1 MPAAMA
7 CHPGGTGP
15 GVKVTAHVAGETLF
29 KSTGATRRT
38 LTAEM
43 QSRGAGVESFM
54 AVPIM
59 QAVRVGHYVV
69 KQHFLG
75 RKRYPLVLMLEPL
88 FRCNLACA
96 GCGKIDYPAQILNQR
111 MSVQECLDADAEA
124 DAPVIAI
131 AGGEPLLHKEMP
143 QIVKGLIGRKKYVYL
158 CTNAL
163 LLEKKLDDYTP
174 SPFFSFDV
182 HLDGD
187 ANMHDASVC
196 QDGVYERA
204 VAAIRNAKARGFRVS
219 INCTLFDGADP
230 KRVASF
236 FDEVMAMGVDGIMTA
251 PGYAYERAP
260 DQEHFLNRQKTKQL
274 FRDIFRLGKGKKWRF
289 TQSPLFLN
297 FLAGNE
303 TYHCTPWGKPLRTV
317 FGWQR
322 PCYLL
327 GEGYAKTYQELMDD
341 TAWEKYGTGAYEK
354 CADCMVHSGYESTAV
369 MDAVRRPWHIMKV
382 ALLGPETEK
391 PMAPEISLENQRP
404 AEYRYE
410 EQVHAQIQNIEA
422 QKSARAPRVRFHR
435 AETAPAEEKS
445 AATV

>member
-1 MPAAMA
+1 
-7 CHPGGTGP
+7 
-15 GVKVTAHVAGETLF
+15 
-29 KSTGATRRT
+29 
-38 LTAEM
+38 
-43 QSRGAGVESFM
+43 M
-54 AVPIM
+54 AVPLM
-59 QAVRVGHYVV
+59 QAVRVGRYVV
-69 KQHFLG
+69 KQHLIG

-96 GCGKIDYPAQILNQR
+96 GCGKIDYPAQLLNQR
-111 MSVQECLDADAEA
+111 LSLQECLDADAEC

-143 QIVKGLIGRKKYVYL
+143 DIVKALIARRKYIYL

-163 LLEKKLDDYTP
+163 LLEKKLDDYEP
-174 SPFFSFDV
+174 SPFFSWDI

-187 ANMHDASVC
+187 KMMHDSSVC
-196 QDGVYERA
+196 QDGVFERA
-204 VAAIRNAKARGFRVS
+204 TAAIRAAKARGFRVS

-230 KRVASF
+230 KRVAAF
-236 FDEVMAMGVDGIMTA
+236 FDEVMAMGVDGVMTA

-303 TYHCTPWGKPLRTV
+303 NYHCTPWGKPLRTV

-327 GEGYAKTYQELMDD
+327 GEGYAKSFRELMDD
-341 TAWEKYGTGAYEK
+341 TAWDQYGTGAYEK

-369 MDAVRRPWHIMKV
+369 MDAVRRPWHIAKV
-382 ALLGPETEK
+382 ALFGPETEK
-391 PMAPEISLENQRP
+391 PMVPEISLANQRP
-404 AEYRYE
+404 AEYHYE
-410 EQVHAQIQNIEA
+410 QQVENQMSELASR
-422 QKSARAPRVRFHR
+422 KPARGPRVRVHKA
-435 AETAPAEEKS
+435 AEAGEVIAD
-445 AATV
+445 AAD